1 MLFDAVLTTAVRVLM
16 MNSWVM
22 AAAAL
27 LLGDTSGR

>member
-1 MLFDAVLTTAVRVLM
+1 MLFDAIVTTAVRVLM

-27 LLGDTSGR
+27 PLGDASGR